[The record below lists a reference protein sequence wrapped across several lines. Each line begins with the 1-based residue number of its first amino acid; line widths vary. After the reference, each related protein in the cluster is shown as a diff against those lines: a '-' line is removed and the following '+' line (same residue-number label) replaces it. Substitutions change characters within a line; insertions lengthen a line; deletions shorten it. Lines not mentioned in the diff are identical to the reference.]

1 MNLKE
6 LFETFNNE
14 IQAQEDNIN
23 DAINDLSYIQ
33 FEDLEV
39 ESICHEKL
47 HVYTYADAKKIIELN
62 ARSGFYSSEI

>member
-23 DAINDLSYIQ
+23 DAINALSYIP
-33 FEDLEV
+33 FEDPIV
-39 ESICHEKL
+39 E
-47 HVYTYADAKKIIELN
+47 KIGNE
-62 ARSGFYSSEI
+62 